1 METRVLA
8 VPGTWEKPG
17 GLLEGVTSNL
27 DPAHFTVTWI
37 HYPATFALPMSYEES
52 KKVAVERLREEW
64 ARDTKAPIVL
74 LGYSQ
79 GADAVGDFA
88 REVAGHP
95 RLKVVALVADP
106 WKPRGPGIGGAKL
119 LGHGVCGERHIPG
132 AHVLHCAIPGDVVCD
147 AHPSSLWRLT
157 ADLTQSASL
166 DLPRWGVAVL
176 KTVLDPRV
184 QLLDDTPTSQRLWGA
199 LSTIPELW
207 RYVGGAHTAYA
218 RRRVPRGGRT
228 YTQELARLIAHAA
241 DR

>member
-1 METRVLA
+1 MKTRVLA

-17 GLLEGVTSNL
+17 GLLESVTRNL
-27 DPAHFTVTWI
+27 DPARFSITWI
-37 HYPATFALPMSYEES
+37 RYPATFALPMAYEES
-52 KKVAVERLREEW
+52 KKIAIERLREEW

-88 REVAGHP
+88 REVTGHP
-95 RLKVVALVADP
+95 RLKAVALVADP
-106 WKPRGPGIGGAKL
+106 WKPYGPGIGGVKL

-132 AHVLHCAIPGDVVCD
+132 ARVLHCAIPGDVVCD

-207 RYVGGAHTAYA
+207 RYVGGAHSSYG
-218 RRRVPRGGRT
+218 RRRIPGGGRT
-228 YTQELARLIAHAA
+228 YAEELAHQITRAA
-241 DR
+241 EE